1 MGEKGRGGAQ
11 VGRGSAIPL
20 RWVGQRWGD
29 CRSTEG
35 PPSPVGWSGG
45 EGDLLAASERGKEGG
60 FYKIAREKIA
70 AFTGEMAK
78 RTKNGKHLHQN
89 IENRREIK

>member
-1 MGEKGRGGAQ
+1 MA
-11 VGRGSAIPL
+11 
-20 RWVGQRWGD
+20 
-29 CRSTEG
+29 EG
-35 PPSPVGWSGG
+35 PPLPAGRDRE
-45 EGDLLAASERGKEGG
+45 EGDPLAASERGKEGG

>member
-1 MGEKGRGGAQ
+1 MA
-11 VGRGSAIPL
+11 
-20 RWVGQRWGD
+20 
-29 CRSTEG
+29 EG
-35 PPSPVGWSGG
+35 PPLPAGRDRE
-45 EGDLLAASERGKEGG
+45 EGDPLAARERGKEGG

>member
-1 MGEKGRGGAQ
+1 MGRLPVDGGAA
-11 VGRGSAIPL
+11 VSCWMER
-20 RWVGQRWGD
+20 RR
-29 CRSTEG
+29 E
-35 PPSPVGWSGG
+35 SP
-45 EGDLLAASERGKEGG
+45 LAASERGKEGG